1 MLFRRID
8 LINSRKIGECVPHP
22 YMGLLT
28 MTYASS
34 TIVGKQE
41 WLQSA
46 SRATIALRNEL
57 LSRKWPTTSQVD
69 ELLGAGP
76 GNAAEKRQQGALL
89 GVWADH
95 LQDFVH
101 PLFQFQDG
109 EINPLTT
116 QLLAALAKIPGFTPV
131 DDPGGWRRA
140 LWLHGAIMA
149 LDNRVPAEVFGVD
162 PQAVIAVA
170 RREAISDPNDW

>member
-1 MLFRRID
+1 
-8 LINSRKIGECVPHP
+8 
-22 YMGLLT
+22 

-95 LQDFVH
+95 HQDFVH
-101 PLFQFQDG
+101 PLFQFQHG
-109 EINPLTT
+109 EINPFTT

-131 DDPGGWRRA
+131 DDPGGWRRVF
-140 LWLHGAIMA
+140 WLHGAIMA